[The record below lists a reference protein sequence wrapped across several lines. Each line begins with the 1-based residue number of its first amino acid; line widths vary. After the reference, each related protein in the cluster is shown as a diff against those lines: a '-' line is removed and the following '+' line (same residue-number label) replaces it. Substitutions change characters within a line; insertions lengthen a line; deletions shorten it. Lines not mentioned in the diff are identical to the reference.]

1 MMGKKTMSTLLY
13 GRYLIKEI
21 LGQGGFGKTYLAEDT
36 HLPSRRI
43 CVIKQFK
50 PSITN
55 EKYRKSLEKRFRKE
69 AETLEKLCADNK
81 QIPQLYAYFSINNKF
96 FLVQEYIEGK
106 TLLQIAQQGPVSE
119 DFVIDLL
126 LDILPVLDYVHK
138 RGIIHRDIKPEN
150 IIIRKR
156 DQKPV
161 LIDYGAVKELMS
173 SDTSSEGGEGEEAKS
188 SLVIGTPS
196 YMPHEQL
203 SGKVSYNSDLYSLG
217 MVCVF
222 LLTRRRPDTIERD
235 PLSLKLLW
243 SNYAPDVSSGL
254 KKIINKAIECDPQK
268 RYATAE
274 EMLKAVEGLRKK
286 HLLPLPPLDK
296 YKPILVPLGGVAA
309 VAVFAVW
316 LLPKLTLDIFPFPVT
331 GLKEC
336 PSQRSQKTIVKDKKD
351 NLWQC
356 FAHIP
361 DIPEG
366 TWFYGGSTAWKKINK
381 TLNPRIKEVVP
392 QFHLTEK
399 LPLNKAPG
407 SGTGIAMLLDD
418 KLTIA
423 QSSRPLKEDE
433 IEEANKRGIKLS
445 QIPVA
450 IDGIVFV
457 VNHNLGVDGLTIG
470 QIQQIYGG
478 KITNWQQVGG
488 PNAIIKPY
496 TPPSNSGA
504 TVILKEEI
512 MGDMPLAKTVQT
524 FPTPA
529 EAVKHIALEDIKQG
543 GSIYL
548 ASAANL
554 IPECDVKP
562 LAIAR
567 DDSSPPVKPYE
578 GELTTPAK
586 CREEGRI
593 ADYDAFRSEKYP
605 LVRRLFVVFRD
616 DDTLQARA
624 AKAYV
629 HLLLSDEGQK
639 LIGKAGFIPL
649 RSF

>member
-1 MMGKKTMSTLLY
+1 MSTLLY

-81 QIPQLYAYFSINNKF
+81 QIPQLYAYFSLNNKF

-106 TLLQIAQQGPVSE
+106 TLLQIVQQGPVTE

-173 SDTSSEGGEGEEAKS
+173 SDTSSEEGGGEEAKS

-243 SNYAPDVSSGL
+243 SNYAPDVSNGL

-274 EMLKAVEGLRKK
+274 EMLRAVESLRKK
-286 HLLPLPPLDK
+286 HLLPLPLDA
-296 YKPILVPLGGVAA
+296 YKPILTPLAATAA
-309 VAVFAVW
+309 VALFAVW
-316 LLPKLTLDIFPFPVT
+316 LLPKLTVNIFSLPVT
-331 GLKEC
+331 GVKEC
-336 PSQRSQKTIVKDKKD
+336 PSQRSQETVIKNTKE

-381 TLNPRIKEVVP
+381 TLNPRLKEVVP

-399 LPLNKAPG
+399 LPLNKPPG

-418 KLTIA
+418 KLTLA
-423 QSSRPLKEDE
+423 QSSRPLKKSE
-433 IEEANKRGIKLS
+433 IEEANERGIKLG
-445 QIPVA
+445 QTPVA
-450 IDGIVFV
+450 IDGVVFV
-457 VNHNLGVDGLTIG
+457 VNYNLGVEGLTIG
-470 QIQQIYGG
+470 QIRQIYGG
-478 KITNWQQVGG
+478 KITNWRQLGG
-488 PNAIIKPY
+488 PNATIKPY
-496 TPPSNSGA
+496 TPPSESGA

-529 EAVKHIALEDIKQG
+529 EAVKHIASEDIKQG

-567 DDSSPPVKPYE
+567 DDSSPLIKPYQ
-578 GELTTPAK
+578 GELPTSQQ
-586 CREEGRI
+586 CRQQGRI
-593 ADYDAFRSEKYP
+593 ADYDAFRNEEYP
-605 LVRRLFVVFRD
+605 LVRRLFVVYRD
-616 DDTLQARA
+616 DDSLQARA
-624 AKAYV
+624 GKAYV
-629 HLLLSDEGQK
+629 NLLLSDEGQK
-639 LIGKAGFIPL
+639 LIEKAGFIPI